1 MTSTGVV
8 AVEIACILNLV
19 PSLRQCNVGGHPLDD
34 EGQWHE
40 VTAIHTQRRR
50 RRRRRRIE

>member
-19 PSLRQCNVGGHPLDD
+19 PSLRQCNVGGHPLDE

-50 RRRRRRIE
+50 KRRR